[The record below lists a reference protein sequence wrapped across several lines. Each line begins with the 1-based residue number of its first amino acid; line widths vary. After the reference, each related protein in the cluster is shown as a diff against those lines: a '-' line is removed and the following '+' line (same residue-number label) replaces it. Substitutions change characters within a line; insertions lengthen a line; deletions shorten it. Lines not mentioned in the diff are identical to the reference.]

1 MSPGPADTLVA
12 AASRST
18 VDGVFRCAART
29 WPGRVAVEEGE
40 RALTYGELD
49 RLVDHVA
56 GWLAARGIGRG
67 DRVAILSE
75 NSAPYVAVMLACARV
90 GCILACQNW
99 RLTARELRH
108 CIALVEPKMVLVS
121 DRFATLLDEVDGGG
135 SGGGG
140 SASGGAPHYRLD
152 AALAARWA
160 EAEPLAPPSTADANA
175 GADADG
181 GLDPEAI
188 LFILYTSGTT
198 GLPKGAAISHRAE
211 IVRNLAWHLS
221 FGILPG
227 DTMVVWMPLYHMGGA
242 DQVLGTLLGGGKVI
256 VMEGFDAP
264 RIARIAARE
273 PLGWLITMPG
283 TTDRMISA
291 IKAESS
297 PPVGVRAVGVMPD
310 LVPRAE
316 IAELTALVDAPYPN
330 TFGSTETGSPPC
342 SGSCLPIGVV
352 PERLSKRL
360 SPFCELR
367 LVDPDGNDVP
377 DETPGEAAVRGPTLF
392 SGYWRADETNA
403 RDFRGGWFHMGDL
416 LVRHEDGTFDFVDR
430 AKYMI
435 KSGGE
440 NIYPA
445 EIEQVLLAD
454 PRVAEAAVVRRADP
468 RWGEVPVAFVA
479 RRDGAPLEDTDL
491 YRRCRTELAG
501 YKQPK
506 GIRFIGFDDFP
517 RSASGKVQRHE
528 LESRL
533 AQEAAAAGGEGV
545 GREAGG
551 S

>member
-1 MSPGPADTLVA
+1 MVVTAGSPEALVA
-12 AASRST
+12 SASRST
-18 VDGVFRCAART
+18 LDGVFRSTVRT
-29 WPGRVAVEEGE
+29 WPGRIAIEEGE
-40 RALTYGELD
+40 QALTYRELD
-49 RLVDHVA
+49 RLVDRVS
-56 GWLAARGIGRG
+56 GWLAANGVGRG

-75 NSAPYVAVMLACARV
+75 NSTSYAAVMLACART

-108 CIALVEPKMVLVS
+108 CISLVEPKMTLVS
-121 DRFATLLDEVDGGG
+121 DRFATLLDEVDGTVRGD
-135 SGGGG
+135 
-140 SASGGAPHYRLD
+140 GAGARHRLD
-152 AALAARWA
+152 DALAARWA
-160 EAEPLAPPSTADANA
+160 QAEPPAPSAA
-175 GADADG
+175 G

-188 LFILYTSGTT
+188 LLILYTSGTT

-211 IVRNLAWHLS
+211 LVRNLAWHLS

-227 DTMVVWMPLYHMGGA
+227 DTMVAWMPFYHMGGA
-242 DQVLGTLLGGGKVI
+242 DHVLGTLLGGGKVI
-256 VMEGFDAP
+256 VLETFDAP

-283 TTDRMISA
+283 TTERMIA
-291 IKAESS
+291 ALRAEPS
-297 PPVGVRAVGVMPD
+297 PPVRVRAVGVMPD

-316 IAELTALVDAPYPN
+316 IAELTALLDAPYPN

-342 SGSCLPIGVV
+342 SGSCLPPGVV
-352 PERLSKRL
+352 PERLSKHL
-360 SPFCELR
+360 SPLCEFR
-367 LVDPDGNDVP
+367 LVDADGNDVP

-403 RDFRGGWFHMGDL
+403 KDFRDGWFHMGDL

-454 PRVAEAAVVRRADP
+454 PRVAEAAVVRRTDP

-479 RRDGAPLEDTDL
+479 RRDGAPLEDADL
-491 YRRCRTELAG
+491 YRRCRDQLAG

-506 GIRFIGFDDFP
+506 GIRFIDFDDFP

-533 AQEAAAAGGEGV
+533 ANEESGPCP
-545 GREAGG
+545 
-551 S
+551 

>member
-1 MSPGPADTLVA
+1 MNPGTPEALVA
-12 AASRST
+12 AASRSNL
-18 VDGVFRCAART
+18 DGVFRSTVRT
-29 WPGRVAVEEGE
+29 WPGRTALVEGE
-40 RALTYGELD
+40 RALTYRELD
-49 RLVDHVA
+49 RLVDGAA
-56 GWLAARGIGRG
+56 GWLSANGIGRG

-75 NSAPYVAVMLACARV
+75 NSTAYAALMFAAART

-99 RLTARELRH
+99 RLTPRELRH
-108 CIALVEPKMVLVS
+108 CIPLVEPKMTLVS

-135 SGGGG
+135 TR
-140 SASGGAPHYRLD
+140 HRLN
-152 AALAARWA
+152 ARLAARWA
-160 EAEPLAPPSTADANA
+160 EAEPPAPSVSD
-175 GADADG
+175 D
-181 GLDPEAI
+181 LDPEAI
-188 LFILYTSGTT
+188 LLILYTSGTT

-211 IVRNLAWHLS
+211 LVRNLAWHLS
-221 FGILPG
+221 FGVLPG
-227 DTMVVWMPLYHMGGA
+227 DTMVAWMPFYHMGGA
-242 DQVLGTLLGGGKVI
+242 DHVLGTLLGGGKVI
-256 VMEGFDAP
+256 VMETFDAP

-283 TTDRMISA
+283 TTDRMIA
-291 IKAESS
+291 ALEAEPS
-297 PPVGVRAVGVMPD
+297 PPVRVRAVGVMPD

-316 IAELTALVDAPYPN
+316 IAELTRLLNAPYPN

-342 SGSCLPIGVV
+342 SGSLLPPGVV
-352 PERLSKRL
+352 PERLSKQL
-360 SPFCELR
+360 SPLCEFR
-367 LVDPDGNDVP
+367 LVDADGNDVP

-403 RDFRGGWFHMGDL
+403 RDFRNGWFHMGDL

-454 PRVAEAAVVRRADP
+454 PRVAEAAVVRRTDA
-468 RWGEVPVAFVA
+468 RWGEVPIAFVA
-479 RRDGAPLEDTDL
+479 RRDGVPLEDTDL
-491 YRRCRTELAG
+491 FRRCRAELAG

-528 LESRL
+528 LESLL
-533 AQEAAAAGGEGV
+533 AKEET
-545 GREAGG
+545 
-551 S
+551 

>member
-1 MSPGPADTLVA
+1 MNPGSPEALVA
-12 AASRST
+12 SASRST
-18 VDGVFRCAART
+18 LDGVFRSTART
-29 WPGRVAVEEGE
+29 WPGRVALEDGE
-40 RALTYGELD
+40 QSLTYRELD
-49 RLVDHVA
+49 RLVDRVS
-56 GWLAARGIGRG
+56 GWLVANGIGRG

-75 NSAPYVAVMLACARV
+75 NSTHYVAVMLACARV

-108 CIALVEPKMVLVS
+108 CISLVEPTMMLVS

-135 SGGGG
+135 GD
-140 SASGGAPHYRLD
+140 GAAGTRHRLD
-152 AALAARWA
+152 GALAARWA
-160 EAEPLAPPSTADANA
+160 EADPPGPATVASA
-175 GADADG
+175 GAVAG
-181 GLDPEAI
+181 ALDPEAI
-188 LFILYTSGTT
+188 LLILYTSGTT

-211 IVRNLAWHLS
+211 LVRNLAWHVS
-221 FGILPG
+221 FGVVPG
-227 DTMVVWMPLYHMGGA
+227 DTMVGWMPLYHMGGA
-242 DQVLGTLLGGGKVI
+242 DHVLGTLLSGGKVI
-256 VMEGFDAP
+256 VLDVFDAP
-264 RIARIAARE
+264 RIARIVSRE

-283 TTDRMISA
+283 TTDRMIA
-291 IKAESS
+291 ALKAESS
-297 PPVGVRAVGVMPD
+297 PPVRVRAVGVMPD

-316 IAELTALVDAPYPN
+316 IAELTRLLDAPYPN

-342 SGSCLPIGVV
+342 SGSSLPPGVV
-352 PERLSKRL
+352 PERLSKHL
-360 SPFCELR
+360 SPLCELR
-367 LVDPDGNDVP
+367 LVDAHGNDVP

-392 SGYWRADETNA
+392 SGYWCADETNA
-403 RDFRGGWFHMGDL
+403 KDFRNGWFHMGDL

-454 PRVAEAAVVRRADP
+454 PRVAEAAVVRRTDP

-479 RRDGAPLEDTDL
+479 RRGGAPLEDADL
-491 YRRCRTELAG
+491 YRRCRSELAG

-506 GIRFIGFDDFP
+506 GIRFIDFDDFP

-533 AQEAAAAGGEGV
+533 AKEE
-545 GREAGG
+545 
-551 S
+551 SDPCP

>member
-1 MSPGPADTLVA
+1 MNPAPSPSNLSPAPATNAGPPETLVA

-18 VDGVFRCAART
+18 VDGVFRCTART
-29 WPGRVAVEEGE
+29 WPGRTAVEEGE
-40 RALTYGELD
+40 RALTYRDLD
-49 RLVDHVA
+49 RLVGRVA
-56 GWLAARGIGRG
+56 GWLAAHGIERG

-75 NSAPYVAVMLACARV
+75 NSASYVAVMLACARI

-108 CIALVEPKMVLVS
+108 CISLVEPKMMLVS
-121 DRFATLLDEVDGGG
+121 DRFATLLDEVDGRGN
-135 SGGGG
+135 
-140 SASGGAPHYRLD
+140 GAATTPRHRLD

-160 EAEPLAPPSTADANA
+160 EAEPPAPPAAEAAD
-175 GADADG
+175 

-211 IVRNLAWHLS
+211 LIRNLAWHLS
-221 FGILPG
+221 FGIRPG

-242 DQVLGTLLGGGKVI
+242 DQVLGALLGGGKVI

-291 IKAESS
+291 IRNEAS

-316 IAELTALVDAPYPN
+316 IAEITALVDAPYPN

-342 SGSCLPIGVV
+342 SGSCLPPGVV
-352 PERLSKRL
+352 PERLSKHL

-367 LVDPDGNDVP
+367 LVDADGNDVP
-377 DETPGEAAVRGPTLF
+377 NGVPGEAAVRGPTLF

-440 NIYPA
+440 NVYPA

-454 PRVAEAAVVRRADP
+454 PRVAEAAVVRRKDP

-479 RRDGAPLEDTDL
+479 RRDGAPLEDADL
-491 YRRCRTELAG
+491 YRRCRADLAG

-533 AQEAAAAGGEGV
+533 AKEEAEEKEESGPCP
-545 GREAGG
+545 
-551 S
+551 

>member
-1 MSPGPADTLVA
+1 MNAGSPEAFVA

-18 VDGVFRCAART
+18 LDGVFRSTART
-29 WPGRVAVEEGE
+29 WPGRVAIEEGD
-40 RALTYGELD
+40 RALTYRDLD
-49 RLVDHVA
+49 RLVDGIS
-56 GWLAARGIGRG
+56 GWLAANGVGRG

-75 NSAPYVAVMLACARV
+75 NSTHYVAVMLACART

-108 CIALVEPKMVLVS
+108 CISLVEPRMMLVS
-121 DRFATLLDEVDGGG
+121 DRFATLLDEVEGGG
-135 SGGGG
+135 SD
-140 SASGGAPHYRLD
+140 GAATRHRLD

-160 EAEPLAPPSTADANA
+160 EETGPPAPPAA
-175 GADADG
+175 GG
-181 GLDPEAI
+181 ERDPEEI
-188 LFILYTSGTT
+188 LLILYTSGTT

-211 IVRNLAWHLS
+211 LVRNLAWHLS

-227 DTMVVWMPLYHMGGA
+227 DTMVAWMPLYHMGGA

-256 VMEGFDAP
+256 VMDAFDAP
-264 RIARIAARE
+264 RIARIVTRE

-283 TTDRMISA
+283 TTDRMIA
-291 IKAESS
+291 ALKAESS
-297 PPVGVRAVGVMPD
+297 PPVRVRAVGVMPD

-316 IAELTALVDAPYPN
+316 IAELTRLLDAPYPN

-342 SGSCLPIGVV
+342 SGSCLPPGVV

-360 SPFCELR
+360 SPLCELR
-367 LVDPDGNDVP
+367 LVDADGNDVP
-377 DETPGEAAVRGPTLF
+377 DGTPGEATVRGPTLF

-454 PRVAEAAVVRRADP
+454 PRVAEAAVVRRTDP
-468 RWGEVPVAFVA
+468 RWGEVPIAFVA
-479 RRDGAPLEDTDL
+479 RRDGAPVEEADL
-491 YRRCRTELAG
+491 HRRCRTELAG

-506 GIRFIGFDDFP
+506 AVRFIEFDDFP

-533 AQEAAAAGGEGV
+533 VKKQEES
-545 GREAGG
+545 EPCP
-551 S
+551 

>member
-1 MSPGPADTLVA
+1 MNPGTPEALVA
-12 AASRST
+12 AASRSNL
-18 VDGVFRCAART
+18 DGVFRTVART
-29 WPGRVAVEEGE
+29 WPERTARVEGE
-40 RALTYGELD
+40 RALTYRELD
-49 RLVDHVA
+49 RLVDAAA
-56 GWLAARGIGRG
+56 GWLTANGVGRG
-67 DRVAILSE
+67 DRVALLAE
-75 NSAPYVAVMLACARV
+75 NSTAYAALMLAAART

-108 CIALVEPKMVLVS
+108 CISLVEPKMVLVS

-135 SGGGG
+135 GD
-140 SASGGAPHYRLD
+140 GAAARHRLD
-152 AALAARWA
+152 DRLAARWA
-160 EAEPLAPPSTADANA
+160 EAEPPAPSASD
-175 GADADG
+175 D
-181 GLDPEAI
+181 LDPEAI
-188 LFILYTSGTT
+188 LLILYTSGTT

-211 IVRNLAWHLS
+211 LVRNLAWHLS
-221 FGILPG
+221 FGVLPG
-227 DTMVVWMPLYHMGGA
+227 DTMVAWMPFYHMGGA
-242 DQVLGTLLGGGKVI
+242 DHVLGTLLGGGKVI
-256 VMEGFDAP
+256 VMETFDAP

-283 TTDRMISA
+283 TTDRMIA
-291 IKAESS
+291 ALEAEPS
-297 PPVGVRAVGVMPD
+297 PPVRVRAVGVMPD

-316 IAELTALVDAPYPN
+316 IAELTRLLNAPYPN

-342 SGSCLPIGVV
+342 SGSLLPPGVV
-352 PERLSKRL
+352 PERLSKQL
-360 SPFCELR
+360 SPLCELR
-367 LVDPDGNDVP
+367 LVDTDGNDVP

-403 RDFRGGWFHMGDL
+403 RDFRNGWFHMGDL
-416 LVRHEDGTFDFVDR
+416 MVRHEDGTFDFVDR

-454 PRVAEAAVVRRADP
+454 PRVAEAAVVRRTDA

-479 RRDGAPLEDTDL
+479 RRDGAPLEDADL
-491 YRRCRTELAG
+491 FRRCRVELAG

-528 LESRL
+528 LESLL
-533 AQEAAAAGGEGV
+533 AKEET
-545 GREAGG
+545 
-551 S
+551 